1 MGIDVDIGTCTVIK
15 MEGTRLAHPSLE
27 KIPKNV
33 RFMAVGML
41 LNVIFIVGLE
51 IFNHE
56 RVLGSSFEPSTIYAI
71 FYSFYLPISHA
82 LQALFVFGWPV
93 VYLSSLASVLP
104 IGFSAMFIGKNELR
118 HIML

>member
-1 MGIDVDIGTCTVIK
+1 
-15 MEGTRLAHPSLE
+15 MEDMRLAHPSLD

-33 RFMAVGML
+33 RFMVVGVL
-41 LNVIFIVGLE
+41 LNVIFIIGLE

-56 RVLGSSFEPSTIYAI
+56 SVLGSSFEASTIYAI

-93 VYLSSLASVLP
+93 VYLTSLASVLP
-104 IGFSAMFIGKNELR
+104 IGISAMFIG
-118 HIML
+118 M